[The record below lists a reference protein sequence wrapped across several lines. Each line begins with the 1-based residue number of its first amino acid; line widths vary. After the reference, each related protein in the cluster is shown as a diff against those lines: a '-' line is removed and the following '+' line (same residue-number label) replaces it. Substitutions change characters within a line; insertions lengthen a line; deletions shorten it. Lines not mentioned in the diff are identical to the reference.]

1 MVAFQSDII
10 PFCHT
15 AVCDPDHMKIT
26 APDLTRLRLPSKT
39 AQPLFAG
46 LGVVA

>member
-1 MVAFQSDII
+1 MVAFQSEII

-15 AVCDPDHMKIT
+15 AVCDLDHTTISVLN
-26 APDLTRLRLPSKT
+26 LTRLRLPFKT
-39 AQPLFAG
+39 VQPAY